1 MAGKITKTI
10 NDIKEY
16 IEANSKCKLLTNSKY
31 TGMNQKM
38 DFLCECGKVFTIAF
52 NSFKAK
58 QYKMCR
64 SCANKIARG
73 SNRLKI
79 EDIKKVILETS
90 ECELLES
97 EYINNHTK
105 MKFKCGCGEEFY
117 TSWEVFSRK
126 TPNNTN
132 KKCNKCTSQY
142 TWRYSEVIEFV
153 RKNSECEL
161 LEDGYRTLHTKMKFK
176 CGCGEEFYAT
186 FREFRDRMKRRCNA
200 CSKKRSSFEEH
211 IAHILKKHNIRF
223 VEQYTY
229 DDCIGAKGVNKTPFD
244 FYLPDYNTL
253 IEADGQQHFEI
264 KFGESEERLLET
276 QHNDSIKTKFCMDNN
291 IPLIRI
297 PYWKAS
303 KSEKIILEKLNKYA
317 NTEVS

>member
-10 NDIKEY
+10 EDIRKYVESVS
-16 IEANSKCKLLTNSKY
+16 NCKLLTTNEYIGNK
-31 TGMNQKM
+31 QKM
-38 DFLCECGKVFTIAF
+38 DFLCECGKVFTVAF

-58 QYKMCR
+58 KFKMCR
-64 SCANKIARG
+64 SCANVMA
-73 SNRLKI
+73 NTQRLTLEYVK
-79 EDIKKVILETS
+79 KKVGEIS
-90 ECELLES
+90 NCELLEK
-97 EYINNHTK
+97 EYLNNSTK
-105 MKFKCGCGEEFY
+105 MKFRCGCGEIFY
-117 TSWEVFSRK
+117 TSWSEFNRK

-132 KKCNKCTSQY
+132 RKCNKCTEQY
-142 TWRYSEVIEFV
+142 TWNYNEVVEFV
-153 RKNSECEL
+153 KNNSECEL
-161 LEDGYRTLHTKMKFK
+161 LENNYKTLHTKMRFK
-176 CGCGEEFYAT
+176 CSCSEEFFAT
-186 FREFRDRMKRRCNA
+186 FREFRDRMKRRCNT

-211 IAHILKKHNIRF
+211 IVHILNKHNIKF

-229 DDCIGAKGVNKTPFD
+229 DNCIGVKGVNRTPFD

-264 KFGESEERLLET
+264 KFGRTEGEFLET
-276 QHNDSIKTKFCMDNN
+276 QQNDSIKTKFCIDNN

-303 KSEKIILEKLNKYA
+303 KSEKIILERLSKYA